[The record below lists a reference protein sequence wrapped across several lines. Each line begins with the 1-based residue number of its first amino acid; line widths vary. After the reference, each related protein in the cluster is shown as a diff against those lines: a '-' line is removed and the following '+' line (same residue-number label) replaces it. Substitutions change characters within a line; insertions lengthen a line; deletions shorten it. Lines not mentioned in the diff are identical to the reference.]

1 MTMTQQVGNE
11 KFQLLL
17 AGIKASQE
25 TGNDMK
31 KSMSGADFGQ
41 EDAGKQAVELSD
53 EEKAAAEEKARLEAE
68 KNKGKGEGQGK
79 ENDNPEFMGKSFV
92 FVDENNVEQKGF
104 DVTEFMKAL
113 PARLATLESNDTS
126 KLDQVIEAMGTMIEI
141 IGQRD
146 DMIKSLQT
154 QVTQLSSLPGGR
166 KSVLTIADRGN
177 SINDMQKSLNNL
189 NGGGSNAFQEGQL
202 TTEQIML
209 KAQSAFEAGKI
220 TGMDLA
226 VLEETTNSGAA
237 IPAGLM
243 KSLSQ
248 F

>member
-1 MTMTQQVGNE
+1 MTQQVGNE

-17 AGIKASQE
+17 AGLKATQE
-25 TGNDMK
+25 AGNTMT
-31 KSMSGADFGQ
+31 KSMAGADFGQ
-41 EDAGKQAVELSD
+41 NNVENKEVELSD
-53 EEKAAAEEKARLEAE
+53 EEKAAAEEQARLEAE
-68 KNKGKGEGQGK
+68 KNKGKGEGEGK
-79 ENDNPEFMGKSFV
+79 KNDNPEFMGKSFV
-92 FVDENNVEQKGF
+92 FVDENNVEQKGV
-104 DVTEFMKAL
+104 DVTEFMKSL
-113 PARLATLESNDTS
+113 PARLTALESNDTS
-126 KLDQVIEAMGTMIEI
+126 KLDQVVEAMGTMIEI

-154 QVTQLSSLPGGR
+154 QITQLSSLPGGR

-177 SINDMQKSLNNL
+177 NIADMTKSLNNL
-189 NGGGSNAFQEGQL
+189 NGGGSNASQEGQL

-220 TGMDLA
+220 TGIDLA
-226 VLEETTNSGAA
+226 VLEETTNSGSA
-237 IPAGLM
+237 IPADLM